1 MNETRKIEFV
11 IPGDPVPQ
19 GRPRASTRGGYV
31 KVYDPPA
38 SRAYKKLVKTYA
50 SYNRPS
56 VLLSGYIEVEMHIYK
71 RTLKSFSKK
80 KKIDAENKK
89 IRPKTKPDAD
99 NYAKGIL
106 DAMKGIIW
114 QDDGQVTDLIARK
127 YYSERPRV
135 EILIKEID

>member
-1 MNETRKIEFV
+1 MSETRKIEFV

-19 GRPRASTRGGYV
+19 GRPRASSRGGFTRM
-31 KVYDPPA
+31 YDPPA
-38 SRAYKKLVKTYA
+38 SREYKKLVMVYA
-50 SYNRPS
+50 SKNRPDK
-56 VLLSGYIEVEMHIYK
+56 LFEGYVEVEMHIYK

-135 EILIKEID
+135 EVLIKEID

>member
-1 MNETRKIEFV
+1 M
-11 IPGDPVPQ
+11 
-19 GRPRASTRGGYV
+19 
-31 KVYDPPA
+31 YDPPA
-38 SRAYKKLVKTYA
+38 SREYKKLVKVYA
-50 SYNRPS
+50 SKNRPDK
-56 VLLSGYIEVEMHIYK
+56 LLEGYVEVELYIYK
-71 RTLKSFSKK
+71 RSLKSFSKK

-135 EILIKEID
+135 EVAIRAID

>member
-1 MNETRKIEFV
+1 MSETKEIEFV

-19 GRPRASTRGGYV
+19 GRPRASSRGGFTRM
-31 KVYDPPA
+31 YDPPA
-38 SRAYKKLVKTYA
+38 SREYKKLVKVYA
-50 SYNRPS
+50 SKNRPNK
-56 VLLSGYIEVEMHIYK
+56 LIEGYVEVEMHIYK

-135 EILIKEID
+135 EVLIKEID